1 MFVSFCFFSYLRKE
15 YKKIIAMQ
23 GKIYVIISYNFQL
36 MELWSINFGSWGLAT
51 DKSAIEIMKVRHK
64 ESMQMAN

>member
-1 MFVSFCFFSYLRKE
+1 MVFVWVFFFVSKE
-15 YKKIIAMQ
+15 RVSKNYSNERADTHT
-23 GKIYVIISYNFQL
+23 ISYNFQL

>member
-1 MFVSFCFFSYLRKE
+1 
-15 YKKIIAMQ
+15 MQ

-36 MELWSINFGSWGLAT
+36 MELWSIKFGSWGLAT